1 MLPGMD
7 FYLQGKSCANNERQ
21 LDPTPDRLKEKGFIK
36 TKLKERAK
44 TNMADENTNNT
55 GRSR

>member
-1 MLPGMD
+1 MEG
-7 FYLQGKSCANNERQ
+7 SICVSTCANNERQ

>member
-1 MLPGMD
+1 MKTD
-7 FYLQGKSCANNERQ
+7 YKAIFHQGGCANNERQ

-44 TNMADENTNNT
+44 TNMADDNTNNT
-55 GRSR
+55 GRPR